1 MASLG
6 RRPVAR
12 VAVFRLPGIPPG
24 QNRLMRVGPA
34 GWRQAA
40 SWKRRWEQIAWAA
53 IHEARTTG
61 AWDGA
66 VFDPAVVRIRYHF
79 PDRRRRDPDNYT
91 AAAKLFLDPFV
102 RAGVLADDSF
112 GHIALLVV
120 AAGTPARPGWTEVLV
135 QEREEGD
142 HDGSGPPGRLVGVAP
157 GPAQRRGPGRRGD

>member
-91 AAAKLFLDPFV
+91 AAGKLFLDQFV
-102 RAGVLADDSF
+102 RAGVLVDDSF
-112 GHIALLVV
+112 RHIALGVE
-120 AAGTPARPGWTEVLV
+120 AGPPARPPWTEVV
-135 QEREEGD
+135 IEARAGEG
-142 HDGSGPPGRLVGVAP
+142 HRDGTGR
-157 GPAQRRGPGRRGD
+157 